1 MSIVTVE
8 YQRGR
13 GDAER
18 AGIASYWTT
27 TAHHAGIAHLARF
40 AHARGQ
46 DDARRAREPQGQNAL
61 SADQAVSHYL
71 AVREEALVKAGT
83 STSDAHDVA
92 LRSVWGTAYARGRWN
107 S

>member
-1 MSIVTVE
+1 MSIYQIE

-27 TAHHAGIAHLARF
+27 VAHHAGIAHLARF
-40 AHARGQ
+40 AHTRGQ
-46 DDARRAREPQGQNAL
+46 DDARRAREPQGQSAL

-71 AVREEALVKAGT
+71 AVREEALANADT

-92 LRSVWGTAYARGRWN
+92 LRSVWDAAYARGRGN